1 MKKSVTIID
10 VGPTHMSVK
19 ALIVTAELKRR
30 GVRFLPRQA
39 LKRAHRS
46 ATKAGAANPFAL
58 S

>member
-30 GVRFLPRQA
+30 GVRFCLARLSNEPTAPRPRQA
-39 LKRAHRS
+39 QS
-46 ATKAGAANPFAL
+46 IP
-58 S
+58 SP

>member
-10 VGPTHMSVK
+10 AGPTHMSVK
-19 ALIVTAELKRR
+19 ALIVSAELKRR
-30 GVRFLPRQA
+30 GVRFLPRLA

-46 ATKAGAANPFAL
+46 ATKAVAVNPFAL